1 MNLKYTSKVFFSL
14 LFFFLL
20 IYLVVSGFTLHAI
33 YQRTV
38 SQEKEVLVNQQKNLL
53 LLLSTKTDGDET
65 TDEMRKN
72 GEFVAAAKIGEFEIL
87 DKKGKTVFTTKPTL
101 FEKYEPPEEL
111 SNRTVEI
118 SDMSTVKNKQVLYST
133 SKIPD
138 TAYRLAT
145 YHQAKN
151 YEEIVK
157 DSLVYFR
164 LILLFLLLAI
174 IPVTYFLTS
183 MILKPINQLIS
194 VAQHITE
201 GKTKERAIVN
211 TQDEIGKLGSSL
223 NNMAD
228 KLSHDLETLRQ
239 AKEKQDL
246 FVSSFS
252 HEIRTPLTSIIGYA
266 QMLKWEKLDQSAE
279 ESVDYIL
286 EESNRLK
293 HLSNDILKLMELERT
308 SVSLEEIST
317 NMISDD
323 LNKFLKGM
331 KQGFTYTI
339 ELEPANILLDL
350 NLFKLL
356 AMNILANSLEAIAED
371 GTLVVKGI
379 KEEKRYIMKFSD
391 NGRGI
396 PAENLSKVTDEFFT
410 GNPSRTTKHLG
421 LGLALVKKITELHNS
436 SFDIESTLG
445 TGTTI
450 TIDFA
455 LGGKKDEN

>member
-1 MNLKYTSKVFFSL
+1 MK
-14 LFFFLL
+14 
-20 IYLVVSGFTLHAI
+20 
-33 YQRTV
+33 
-38 SQEKEVLVNQQKNLL
+38 
-53 LLLSTKTDGDET
+53 
-65 TDEMRKN
+65 
-72 GEFVAAAKIGEFEIL
+72 
-87 DKKGKTVFTTKPTL
+87 
-101 FEKYEPPEEL
+101 KYEPPEEL

-174 IPVTYFLTS
+174 IPVTYFLTG

-371 GTLVVKGI
+371 GTLVVTGI

-396 PAENLSKVTDEFFT
+396 PTENLSKVTDEFFT

-455 LGGKKDEN
+455 LGGETDEN

>member
-1 MNLKYTSKVFFSL
+1 
-14 LFFFLL
+14 
-20 IYLVVSGFTLHAI
+20 
-33 YQRTV
+33 
-38 SQEKEVLVNQQKNLL
+38 
-53 LLLSTKTDGDET
+53 
-65 TDEMRKN
+65 
-72 GEFVAAAKIGEFEIL
+72 
-87 DKKGKTVFTTKPTL
+87 
-101 FEKYEPPEEL
+101 
-111 SNRTVEI
+111 
-118 SDMSTVKNKQVLYST
+118 
-133 SKIPD
+133 
-138 TAYRLAT
+138 
-145 YHQAKN
+145 
-151 YEEIVK
+151 
-157 DSLVYFR
+157 
-164 LILLFLLLAI
+164 
-174 IPVTYFLTS
+174 
-183 MILKPINQLIS
+183 
-194 VAQHITE
+194 
-201 GKTKERAIVN
+201 
-211 TQDEIGKLGSSL
+211 
-223 NNMAD
+223 
-228 KLSHDLETLRQ
+228 
-239 AKEKQDL
+239 
-246 FVSSFS
+246 
-252 HEIRTPLTSIIGYA
+252 
-266 QMLKWEKLDQSAE
+266 MLKWEKLDQSAE

-317 NMISDD
+317 NMISDN

-371 GTLVVKGI
+371 GKLVVKGI

-396 PAENLSKVTDEFFT
+396 PTENLSKVTDEFFT

-455 LGGKKDEN
+455 LGGETDEN